1 MISHPFSRWLECFFC
16 TPDSIWIHL
25 PWKLTGLSH
34 AKCSPQLSQG
44 RSTTEL
50 TALLSLQ
57 YVCGCLQ
64 IWNPVFNTGLISF
77 LTRTSRYWYD
87 LSCLHSL
94 FADHPA
100 FCSFSVLHIH
110 RSPKPRFRAFA
121 LPTFFFFLKEISCS
135 SLLLSLLIIPFPC
148 PLLLYLGYFPRDS
161 VSYKLQIS
169 LWATDI
175 QMYVFSRS
183 KACSIIKKKK
193 AYTRF
198 LGMIRCVEFMKYLKT
213 APLTFHVGWRETEHG
228 DETVIWRMHKRDYE
242 EE

>member
-1 MISHPFSRWLECFFC
+1 MTGMFLLYTWFNLNTLALKTDRIKSRKVFSTAFTRTKHNRINCFVVSPVRMWMFANLKSSFQHRAYILPNKNLQVLIWPVLSSLFVC
-16 TPDSIWIHL
+16 RSSCFLLFLSLTYTP
-25 PWKLTGLSH
+25 
-34 AKCSPQLSQG
+34 LSQT
-44 RSTTEL
+44 S
-50 TALLSLQ
+50 
-57 YVCGCLQ
+57 
-64 IWNPVFNTGLISF
+64 IS
-77 LTRTSRYWYD
+77 
-87 LSCLHSL
+87 C
-94 FADHPA
+94 
-100 FCSFSVLHIH
+100 FCSSHL
-110 RSPKPRFRAFA
+110 
-121 LPTFFFFLKEISCS
+121 FFFLKEISCS

-161 VSYKLQIS
+161 VSYKLLIS

>member
-110 RSPKPRFRAFA
+110 CSPKPRFRAFA
-121 LPTFFFFLKEISCS
+121 LPTFFFFFKGNQ
-135 SLLLSLLIIPFPC
+135 LLLSSSFPTYYPFS
-148 PLLLYLGYFPRDS
+148 LSSSALSWIFPKRFC
-161 VSYKLQIS
+161 KLQTSDKPLSNRHTNVCILKEQS
-169 LWATDI
+169 LLHY
-175 QMYVFSRS
+175 QEKEGLYKVFRND
-183 KACSIIKKKK
+183 KMCRI
-193 AYTRF
+193 
-198 LGMIRCVEFMKYLKT
+198 
-213 APLTFHVGWRETEHG
+213 
-228 DETVIWRMHKRDYE
+228 YE
-242 EE
+242 IP